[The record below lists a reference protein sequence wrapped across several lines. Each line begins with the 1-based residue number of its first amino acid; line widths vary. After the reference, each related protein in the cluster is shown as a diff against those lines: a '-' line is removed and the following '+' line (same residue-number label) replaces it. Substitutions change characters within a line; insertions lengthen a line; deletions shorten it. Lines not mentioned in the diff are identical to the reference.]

1 MKTMVNFFQN
11 QRLSPD
17 GTANTDV
24 LKGWVLDHS
33 DKDGIG
39 YMKFKWDEDEL
50 VIDNV
55 NTDKTNSN
63 VRFMANKH

>member
-1 MKTMVNFFQN
+1 
-11 QRLSPD
+11 
-17 GTANTDV
+17 
-24 LKGWVLDHS
+24 
-33 DKDGIG
+33 
-39 YMKFKWDEDEL
+39 MKFKWDEDEL